1 MSTSTTRRAV
11 LGAGVAAV
19 ALVGMT
25 GLASAALFTSQ
36 DTSTGNTFTAGTVV
50 LGTGAGAS
58 VFTVPAMAPG
68 DVAYGKVPVAN
79 DGSLEL
85 RYAMTSSSTNTDGK
99 GLASALTATVV
110 ATAAGA
116 TCDAAAISGGT
127 AIYSG
132 DLSAA
137 AFGDVTAGAQ
147 TGDRTLAGGASEALC
162 VKVSLPA
169 ATANA
174 AQGAT
179 TSTTLTFNGEQ
190 THGNA

>member
-19 ALVGMT
+19 ALAGVT
-25 GLASAALFTSQ
+25 SLASAAVFTSQ
-36 DTSTGNTFTAGTVV
+36 DTASGNTFTAGTVV

-58 VFTVPAMAPG
+58 VFTLPAMAPG
-68 DVAYGKVPVAN
+68 DVAYGKVPVSN

-99 GLASALTATVV
+99 GLASAMTATVV

-116 TCDAAAISGGT
+116 TCNAAAITGGT
-127 AIYSG
+127 AIYTG
-132 DLSAA
+132 ALSAA
-137 AFGDVTAGAQ
+137 AFGSATAGQQ
-147 TGDRTLAGGASEALC
+147 TGDRVLAGGSSEALC

-169 ATANA
+169 NA
-174 AQGAT
+174 SNGIQGAT
-179 TSTTLTFNGEQ
+179 TSTTLTFAGEQ
-190 THGNA
+190 TLNNA

>member
-25 GLASAALFTSQ
+25 GLASSALFTSQ
-36 DTSTGNTFTAGTVV
+36 DTTAGNTFTAGTVV

-85 RYAMTSSSTNTDGK
+85 RYAMTSSSSNTDGK
-99 GLASALTATVV
+99 GLASSLTATVV
-110 ATAAGA
+110 PTAAGA
-116 TCDAAAISGGT
+116 TCDAAAITGGT

-132 DLSAA
+132 SLASA
-137 AFGDVTAGAQ
+137 AFGDTTAGAQ
-147 TGDRTLAGGASEALC
+147 AGDRTLAGGASEALC
-162 VKVSLPA
+162 VKIAFP
-169 ATANA
+169 ANA
-174 AQGAT
+174 ANGVQGAT
-179 TSTTLTFNGEQ
+179 TSTTLTFDGEQ